1 MSQHDKYLTFPI
13 AFLQLGKALDDV
25 TTNEAKQRASN
36 IIDWCVWKMLHF
48 QAGKRYEENGD
59 TTVEAIAGR
68 HDAYHEKLG
77 IDSRSLLAAQVTLGI
92 NLTQST
98 DWKPLKIRAT
108 NLESATSLKDG
119 SKLSRVRRDIVFQAM
134 DGGMKWRDFAVLVAI
149 YAGCFDPK
157 KRKAVPLTLAQIGAM
172 SLGYKSAKCVHA
184 NAAEGFS
191 LSDKAIGRT
200 VEKLRKRGF
209 FVKGSPDNGRTT
221 YYSNSMNEEQMISY
235 VTEVKSSRIKKR
247 KACRSMSEIQREINA
262 RANTL
267 SGLTP
272 EQRLTLEGLNARLK
286 ERRRNSAQG

>member
-25 TTNEAKQRASN
+25 TTNEAKQRASS
-36 IIDWCVWKMLHF
+36 IIEWCVWKMLHF
-48 QAGKRYEENGD
+48 QCRERYEENGD
-59 TTVEAIAGR
+59 TTVEAIASR
-68 HDAYHEKLG
+68 HDAYSEKLSM
-77 IDSRSLLAAQVTLGI
+77 DSTAMLAAQVTLGI
-92 NLTQST
+92 NLTYPT
-98 DWKPLKIRAT
+98 DWKTLKIRAT

-134 DGGMKWRDFAVLVAI
+134 NGGMKWRDFAILASI
-149 YAGCFDPK
+149 FAGCFDPK
-157 KRKAVPLTLAQIGAM
+157 KRKAVPLTMGQIGAM

-200 VEKLRKRGF
+200 VEKLRKRTF
-209 FVKGSPDNGRTT
+209 FVKASPNNGRTT
-221 YYSNSMNEEQMISY
+221 YYSNSMSEAQMICY
-235 VTEVKSSRIKKR
+235 VTEVKVSRIKTR
-247 KACRSMSEIQREINA
+247 KECRSMSEIQREINA
-262 RANTL
+262 RANVL

-272 EQRLTLEGLNARLK
+272 EQRVTLESINARLK